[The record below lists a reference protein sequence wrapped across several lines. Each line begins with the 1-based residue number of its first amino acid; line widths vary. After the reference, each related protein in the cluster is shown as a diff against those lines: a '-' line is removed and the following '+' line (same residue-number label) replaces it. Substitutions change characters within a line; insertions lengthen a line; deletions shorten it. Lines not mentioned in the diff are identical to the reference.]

1 MCHNSQKD
9 GTKDMH
15 KTTIGIIL
23 AGIAGL
29 SWGSMAV
36 AAQYLL
42 DHFSFTPTDLV
53 CGRLFGAGL
62 IILLFELLR
71 GVNVFNVGGVRNWI
85 DLAIYGLALLSTQY
99 SFFEAIKYTNAGT
112 AAVVVAVAPALILF
126 YMRVVEHYAMS
137 VSEVASVVLCFLGVA
152 LLGTKGEIETLDFSL
167 IGLVWALTSAAT
179 GVFGTLFCRHLL
191 NRVGVLKSVG
201 WASVISGAVMCMIY
215 SPWSAVV
222 VWEPISIACYFYVV
236 VIGTVVA
243 FCCYLGSMR
252 YITANVASILS
263 CLEPISGLFLSVA
276 ILGVT
281 YGVAESVGA
290 AMILGAVTWLSIAK
304 RN

>member
-1 MCHNSQKD
+1 
-9 GTKDMH
+9 MH

-62 IILLFELLR
+62 IILAFELLR
-71 GVNVFNVGGVRNWI
+71 GVNVFNVGGARNWI

-126 YMRVVEHYAMS
+126 YMRVFEHYAMS

-201 WASVISGAVMCMIY
+201 WASVISGAVMCTIY

-281 YGVAESVGA
+281 YGLAESVGA

-304 RN
+304 RR

>member
-1 MCHNSQKD
+1 
-9 GTKDMH
+9 MH